1 MPQTARP
8 TAGERVG
15 APGRRRGS
23 EADTAT
29 EELIRGVNEAVRL
42 TLKHGTEARPTPAVH
57 NLNQEGTALP
67 RLARGN
73 RNAGDLS
80 PVVNLPLPL
89 PLPRR
94 APTAS
99 FHALQEWEG
108 YVVEMRATDF
118 LAHLTDLTA
127 GAPHEQEEATIP
139 LSELSDH
146 DAARMTTGSVFRWVI
161 GYERSPAGTKKRVSQ
176 IVLRDLP
183 AMTEADLRSG
193 EEWARETMRA
203 FGP

>member
-1 MPQTARP
+1 MPQADRS
-8 TAGERVG
+8 TAGERVD
-15 APGRRRGS
+15 ALERPRGS
-23 EADTAT
+23 DADTAA

-42 TLKHGTEARPTPAVH
+42 TLKHGTEACPPPAVH

-67 RLARGN
+67 SLARGN
-73 RNAGDLS
+73 RNAGGLS
-80 PVVNLPLPL
+80 PVVNLPP

-108 YVVEMRATDF
+108 YVVETRATDF

-127 GAPHEQEEATIP
+127 GASHEQEEAIIP

-183 AMTEADLRSG
+183 AMTEADLRAG

-203 FGP
+203 FGL

>member
-1 MPQTARP
+1 MPQTARS
-8 TAGERVG
+8 TAGERVD
-15 APGRRRGS
+15 AHGRRRGS
-23 EADTAT
+23 DADTAA
-29 EELIRGVNEAVRL
+29 EELIRGVN
-42 TLKHGTEARPTPAVH
+42 EARPTPAVH
-57 NLNQEGTALP
+57 NLNQEGTTLP

-80 PVVNLPLPL
+80 PVVNL

-118 LAHLTDLTA
+118 VAHLTDLTA
-127 GAPHEQEEATIP
+127 GALHEQEEATIP
-139 LSELSDH
+139 ISELSDH

-193 EEWARETMRA
+193 EEWARETIRA

>member
-1 MPQTARP
+1 MPQTARS
-8 TAGERVG
+8 TAGERVD
-15 APGRRRGS
+15 ALGRRRGS
-23 EADTAT
+23 DADTTA

-67 RLARGN
+67 SLARGN
-73 RNAGDLS
+73 RNAGGLS

-89 PLPRR
+89 PRR
-94 APTAS
+94 APMAS

-108 YVVEMRATDF
+108 YVVEMRAADF
-118 LAHLTDLTA
+118 VARLTDLTA
-127 GAPHEQEEATIP
+127 GASHEQEEAIIP
-139 LSELSDH
+139 LTELSDH
-146 DAARMTTGSVFRWVI
+146 DAARIAAGSVFRWVI
-161 GYERSPAGTKKRVSQ
+161 GYERSSAGTKKRVSQ

-183 AMTEADLRSG
+183 AVTEADLRDG

-203 FGP
+203 FGQ

>member
-1 MPQTARP
+1 MPQTARS
-8 TAGERVG
+8 TAGGRVD
-15 APGRRRGS
+15 ALGRRRGS
-23 EADTAT
+23 DTDTAA

-42 TLKHGTEARPTPAVH
+42 TLKHGTEARPTPAAH

-67 RLARGN
+67 SLARGN
-73 RNAGDLS
+73 RNAGDL
-80 PVVNLPLPL
+80 PPLVNLPP

-118 LAHLTDLTA
+118 VAHLTDLTA

-193 EEWARETMRA
+193 EEWARKTMRA